1 MNKKD
6 QIFVAGHKGMVG
18 SAIYRKL
25 KKDNYENIIVASH
38 SELSLDNEKEVEEFF
53 LKNKI
58 DYIFLAAAKVGGIM
72 ANINNGAEAG
82 QEVFHLHFHV
92 LPRKIGIPLRPHD
105 GKMVGAKILKS
116 NAAKMK
122 SVL

>member
-25 KKDNYENIIVASH
+25 KKENYENIIVASH

-53 LKNKI
+53 LEKKI

-72 ANINNGAEAG
+72 ANLNYGA
-82 QEVFHLHFHV
+82 
-92 LPRKIGIPLRPHD
+92 
-105 GKMVGAKILKS
+105 
-116 NAAKMK
+116 
-122 SVL
+122 